1 MQVLVTINYIQFSES
16 KAKSFQASVSSNSHT
31 GLAPGS
37 EEESVYKIFVRL
49 PQRQKTSQTAQSP
62 GQTFEIKYFF

>member
-1 MQVLVTINYIQFSES
+1 MQVLVTINDIQFSKS

-37 EEESVYKIFVRL
+37 EEESIYKISVLL
-49 PQRQKTSQTAQSP
+49 PQRQKTSWTAQSP
-62 GQTFEIKYFF
+62 SQTFEIKYLF